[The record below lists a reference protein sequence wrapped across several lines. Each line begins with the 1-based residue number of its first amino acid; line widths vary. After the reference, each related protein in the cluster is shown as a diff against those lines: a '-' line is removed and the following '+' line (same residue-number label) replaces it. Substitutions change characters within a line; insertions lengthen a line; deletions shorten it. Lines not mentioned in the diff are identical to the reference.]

1 MAFEVTDLV
10 RLEIVVAVGN
20 VASHRV
26 AEHAGAVREGT
37 LRRRLILHGR
47 LSDATMFA
55 LTGDLT
61 SAPSGQT

>member
-1 MAFEVTDLV
+1 MAFEATDLV

-37 LRRRLILHGR
+37 LGG
-47 LSDATMFA
+47 A
-55 LTGDLT
+55 
-61 SAPSGQT
+61 